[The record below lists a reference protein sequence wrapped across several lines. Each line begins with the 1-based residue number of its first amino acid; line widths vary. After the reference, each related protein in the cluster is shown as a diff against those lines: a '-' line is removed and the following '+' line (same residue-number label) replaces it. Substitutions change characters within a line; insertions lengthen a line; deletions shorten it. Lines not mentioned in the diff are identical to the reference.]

1 MTATL
6 SNNNN
11 FGGGIGG
18 IGGIGR
24 MSDEDYETEFK
35 TDTDTTATAT
45 ATAEDKMRWAFSQ
58 AAKQH
63 AAENKKR
70 LTSKTRS
77 VYRMAANTRVNRA
90 FQELDAK
97 LQKQRQIQE
106 DTPAEMPMSESD
118 FQLLKQAIENFEV
131 RLIVHDSTTLS
142 ELKEQRTQTTNEM
155 ADIASTINTIAS
167 VAAVA
172 AAASAA
178 SAASGDS
185 IAKYVELIVSYKQK
199 ESDLKDWI
207 SALATEIR
215 RIEPSSGCGYRE
227 SPPAPA
233 VPSQHVQIANSSG
246 KTLRN
251 ILSRET
257 IQRKFI
263 SLHTL
268 TQAIRKE
275 LLEFLTDEC
284 RRKDR
289 AEVVQQIKASCLAA
303 KTQKQC

>member
-35 TDTDTTATAT
+35 TDTTATAT
-45 ATAEDKMRWAFSQ
+45 AAAEDKMRWAFSQ

-178 SAASGDS
+178 SGDS

-215 RIEPSSGCGYRE
+215 RIEPSSAGYGYRE